1 MNTAGSFADLILLG
15 GHIHTLDPDRPGA
28 SAVAVAGGRIIAV
41 GDDLDMS
48 DWRGRRTQ
56 TIDLDGASLTPG
68 LVDGHTHPIWGV
80 EFTAGV
86 DLSGCADLAALRAA
100 LAGAAATTP
109 GGGWIRGWGLDPNT
123 FGATPITHAAIDDIL
138 GGRPAYLV
146 LFDGHSALASS
157 EALHRARID
166 GPRRFGSRSA
176 IVCDDQQRPTGHLLE
191 EGAMSL
197 VDSVIPAE
205 PAPQRRRRVREI
217 LTDMAATGLTGG
229 HVMDANGDSLDLLT
243 ALDEAG
249 ELPLRLRIA
258 PWCRPDDDAEQL
270 QALLGQQQRHGR
282 LWQVAAVKF
291 FIDGTID
298 GGTAWLHAPD
308 CYGESAHSYWQDPHD
323 YTTAVKTLVRSGVQ
337 TATHAIGD
345 AAVTHVLDTL
355 AAVGTTDYTT
365 RHRIEHIETLPTEQ
379 IPRFAQLG
387 VIASMQPSHA
397 TDYTRAD
404 HSDNWSTRLGEER
417 ANRAWPCRDLLD
429 AGATLVLGSDW
440 PIAPYDPRA
449 VLAAAQLRRPATR
462 PDLAPVQ
469 PEQAL
474 TAIQALHGYTTG
486 PARAASEEDQTGRIA
501 VGYNADLT
509 AFAADPLTTPAH
521 DLIST
526 PITLT
531 VVAGNIQHHG

>member
-100 LAGAAATTP
+100 LAGAAAATP
-109 GGGWIRGWGLDPNT
+109 GGGSIRGWGLDPNT

-138 GGRPAYLV
+138 GGRQAYLV

-166 GPRRFGSRSA
+166 GPRQFGSRSA

-197 VDSVIPAE
+197 VNSVIPAA

-243 ALDEAG
+243 ALDKAG
-249 ELPLRLRIA
+249 ELPLRLRLA
-258 PWCRPDDDAEQL
+258 PWCDPETTPRTSRHCWDTATPRAALAGRGSQVVHRRHHRRWHRLAAGPTATASRLAPTGKIRTSTPRRSRPSAGPGCRPRPTPS
-270 QALLGQQQRHGR
+270 ATPPSITSWTPSRKS
-282 LWQVAAVKF
+282 V
-291 FIDGTID
+291 
-298 GGTAWLHAPD
+298 PD
-308 CYGESAHSYWQDPHD
+308 C
-323 YTTAVKTLVRSGVQ
+323 
-337 TATHAIGD
+337 
-345 AAVTHVLDTL
+345 
-355 AAVGTTDYTT
+355 TT
-365 RHRIEHIETLPTEQ
+365 RHRIEHIETLPAEQ
-379 IPRFAQLG
+379 VPRFAQLG
-387 VIASMQPSHA
+387 VVASMQPSHA

-404 HSDNWSTRLGEER
+404 HSDNWS
-417 ANRAWPCRDLLD
+417 
-429 AGATLVLGSDW
+429 
-440 PIAPYDPRA
+440 
-449 VLAAAQLRRPATR
+449 
-462 PDLAPVQ
+462 
-469 PEQAL
+469 
-474 TAIQALHGYTTG
+474 
-486 PARAASEEDQTGRIA
+486 PARRG
-501 VGYNADLT
+501 
-509 AFAADPLTTPAH
+509 
-521 DLIST
+521 
-526 PITLT
+526 
-531 VVAGNIQHHG
+531 AGPPGLALP